1 MLNSGKAAFWIL
13 AAILAVLVV
22 TTFDRLPPVVA
33 SHFDAAGMPNGW
45 TNRPVHM
52 LVILAI
58 GIGLPL
64 VIVALIRLLTRSG
77 PERLN
82 IPGREYW
89 TRPEHGREAVRRVR
103 AYTWW
108 LGTIM
113 AGTALLVH
121 ALVLAANRSQPPRL
135 RNDLMYLTLAAVLL
149 AVGGWALGWY
159 RLLRPPPYAERRTS
173 GAQRSG

>member
-1 MLNSGKAAFWIL
+1 MLNGGKTAFWIL
-13 AAILAVLVV
+13 AAILATAVV
-22 TTFDRLPPVVA
+22 TTFGRLPPIVA
-33 SHFDAAGMPNGW
+33 SHFDAAGTPNGW
-45 TNRPVHM
+45 ASRLLHV

-64 VIVALIRLLTRSG
+64 VIVALIRFLTRSG

-82 IPGREYW
+82 IPGREHW

-121 ALVLAANRSQPPRL
+121 VLVLAANRAEPPRL

-149 AVGGWALGWY
+149 GIGGWALGWY
-159 RLLRPPPYAERRTS
+159 RLLRPPPNAVRRTGGSSQS
-173 GAQRSG
+173 G